1 MIMINE
7 FIAYLLDGGFVN
19 IALFSLFL
27 IITYGI
33 GFRFSI
39 LYPGK
44 NIDPKTLV
52 KERSIYP
59 SIQNKML
66 HDLLSIPMTAKNWEN
81 WSDELLLKYKQ
92 ELGKFSVMV
101 STGVVLAPLLGLLG
115 TVIGM
120 IETFK
125 SLAMA
130 ELFTNGGGIAGGISQ
145 ALLTTQFGLIV
156 AIPGVFLSK
165 YLKRMENK
173 TYLDLLQIIDILR
186 PDPIKLTKEGN
197 FNEE

>member
-1 MIMINE
+1 
-7 FIAYLLDGGFVN
+7 
-19 IALFSLFL
+19 SLFL

-197 FNEE
+197 F

>member
-1 MIMINE
+1 MTMINE
-7 FIAYLLDGGFVN
+7 FITYLLDGGFVN
-19 IALFSLFL
+19 IALFCLFL

-52 KERSIYP
+52 KDRSIYP

-92 ELGKFSVMV
+92 ELGKFSIMV

-125 SLAMA
+125 SLAMV

-186 PDPIKLTKEGN
+186 PDLIKINNEGDH
-197 FNEE
+197 NEK